1 MPIYAVG
8 DHHPVLE
15 SDDIWVAPSADIM
28 GRVILKKGASVWF
41 NATLRGDDNL
51 ITIGEDSNVQDGA
64 VIHVDPRFP
73 CTVGR
78 NVTIG
83 HQAMVHGCT
92 IGDNSL
98 IGIGAV
104 ILDGARIGSNTLI
117 GAGAIIG
124 NNKEIPDGVLVLG
137 APGKVVRELTDD
149 DKRMLEMSAK
159 GYAAKA
165 RLFRQSLKPVG

>member
-1 MPIYAVG
+1 MPLYAIG
-8 DHHPVLE
+8 DNRPTLE
-15 SDDIWVAPSADIM
+15 SDDVWIAPTADVM
-28 GRVILKKGASVWF
+28 GRVLLKKGANIWF

-104 ILDGARIGSNTLI
+104 ILDGAKIGSNTLI

-137 APGKVVRELTDD
+137 APGKVVRQLSEDD
-149 DKRMLEMSAK
+149 IRMLEMSAK
-159 GYAAKA
+159 AYAAKA
-165 RLFRQSLKPVG
+165 RKFRETLRVVG

>member
-1 MPIYAVG
+1 MPLYAIG
-8 DHHPVLE
+8 DHRPTLE
-15 SDDIWVAPSADIM
+15 SDDIWVAPSADVM
-28 GRVILKKGASVWF
+28 GRVVLRKGANIWF
-41 NATLRGDDNL
+41 NATLRGDDNV

-83 HQAMVHGCT
+83 HMAMVHGCT
-92 IGDNSL
+92 IGDNTL

-104 ILDGARIGSNTLI
+104 ILDGAKIGSNTLI
-117 GAGAIIG
+117 GANTLIG

-137 APGKVVRELTDD
+137 APGKVVRQLTDD
-149 DKRMLEMSAK
+149 DFRMLEFSARMYAEK
-159 GYAAKA
+159 GRK
-165 RLFRQSLKPVG
+165 FRETLKVVG

>member
-1 MPIYAVG
+1 MPIYAIG
-8 DHHPVLE
+8 EHHPVLE

-28 GRVILKKGASVWF
+28 GRVVLKKGVNVWF
-41 NATLRGDDNL
+41 NATLRGDDNV
-51 ITIGEDSNVQDGA
+51 ITVGEDSNIQDGA
-64 VIHVDPRFP
+64 VIHVDPRFA
-73 CTVGR
+73 CTIGR

-92 IGDNSL
+92 IGDNTL

-137 APGKVVRELTDD
+137 APGKIVRELKDD
-149 DKRMLEMSAK
+149 DKRVLEMSGKA
-159 GYAAKA
+159 YAAKG
-165 RLFRQSLKPVG
+165 RMFREKLKQVG